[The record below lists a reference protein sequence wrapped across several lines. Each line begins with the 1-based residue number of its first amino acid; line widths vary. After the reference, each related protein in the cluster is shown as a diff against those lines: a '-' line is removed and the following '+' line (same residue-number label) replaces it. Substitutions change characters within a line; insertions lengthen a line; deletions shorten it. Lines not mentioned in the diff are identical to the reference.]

1 MGFEC
6 GFGTFWLVPLP
17 KFRRDTRVSARLTIC
32 HDPTPKTSA
41 KQECFITWEADHRTT
56 RSVRRLS
63 GFVLVGQSLPI
74 LLASPVGPRWP
85 VWSRARHN
93 GGEHSHTYGSVCSTG
108 GVVLFQLVS
117 AGGEKCEQ
125 VSIPFA

>member
-6 GFGTFWLVPLP
+6 GFGTFWLVLLP

-63 GFVLVGQSLPI
+63 SFVLVDKGLPI
-74 LLASPVGPRWP
+74 LPVYEIG
-85 VWSRARHN
+85 
-93 GGEHSHTYGSVCSTG
+93 
-108 GVVLFQLVS
+108 
-117 AGGEKCEQ
+117 
-125 VSIPFA
+125 